1 MRFFAGTSN
10 SFVSSLVFK
19 NYQKCNGDATYIAPM
34 NKKAM
39 KKILLYGIW
48 KYIMF
53 KKRRQ
58 TYETHRTFDVG
69 TPVNRKNADCN
80 DAPYGSGGKDP
91 EGESAG
97 Y

>member
-39 KKILLYGIW
+39 KKILLYGI
-48 KYIMF
+48 
-53 KKRRQ
+53 
-58 TYETHRTFDVG
+58 
-69 TPVNRKNADCN
+69 
-80 DAPYGSGGKDP
+80 
-91 EGESAG
+91 
-97 Y
+97 